1 MAVNKVVYNRRT
13 LIDLTADTVSKETLK
28 KGFTAHQADGTMI
41 TGEFIGDDYDEIDRI
56 LTAGLTDGYKH
67 FSDDGTI
74 ISTIDSQGRTL
85 VKTFSNDFL
94 TCTTV
99 LTDPDGVELGRTV
112 KSFSDN
118 SSTIIT
124 TDSKGQKL
132 VKKFSNNMLNM
143 EAVLTDA
150 AGKSL
155 PSYKS
160 LFRRR
165 ERYQFDRSLWK
176 IRCDLKPS
184 RVGYFCIIPTLWFK
198 KPVITGYFASI
209 IETYHSL
216 ITSKSLQLRCFQSG

>member
-56 LTAGLTDGYKH
+56 LTA
-67 FSDDGTI
+67 
-74 ISTIDSQGRTL
+74 
-85 VKTFSNDFL
+85 DFL
-94 TCTTV
+94 TCITV
-99 LTDPDGVELGRTV
+99 LTDPDGNELGRTV
-112 KSFSDN
+112 RSFSDN

-150 AGKSL
+150 AGKELARLTKVFSADG
-155 PSYKS
+155 K
-160 LFRRR
+160 
-165 ERYQFDRSLWK
+165 D
-176 IRCDLKPS
+176 
-184 RVGYFCIIPTLWFK
+184 
-198 KPVITGYFASI
+198 
-209 IETYHSL
+209 
-216 ITSKSLQLRCFQSG
+216 ITSTVVYGK

>member
-94 TCTTV
+94 TCITV
-99 LTDPDGVELGRTV
+99 LTDPDGNELGRTV
-112 KSFSDN
+112 
-118 SSTIIT
+118 
-124 TDSKGQKL
+124 SKGDHYGSHL
-132 VKKFSNNMLNM
+132 CSCRNLDWVCRL
-143 EAVLTDA
+143 
-150 AGKSL
+150 
-155 PSYKS
+155 
-160 LFRRR
+160 
-165 ERYQFDRSLWK
+165 
-176 IRCDLKPS
+176 I
-184 RVGYFCIIPTLWFK
+184 
-198 KPVITGYFASI
+198 
-209 IETYHSL
+209 YHSPKA
-216 ITSKSLQLRCFQSG
+216 SCRFSAY

>member
-74 ISTIDSQGRTL
+74 ISTIDS
-85 VKTFSNDFL
+85 
-94 TCTTV
+94 
-99 LTDPDGVELGRTV
+99 
-112 KSFSDN
+112 
-118 SSTIIT
+118 
-124 TDSKGQKL
+124 KGQKL

-150 AGKSL
+150 AGKELARLTKVFSADG
-155 PSYKS
+155 K
-160 LFRRR
+160 
-165 ERYQFDRSLWK
+165 D
-176 IRCDLKPS
+176 
-184 RVGYFCIIPTLWFK
+184 
-198 KPVITGYFASI
+198 
-209 IETYHSL
+209 
-216 ITSKSLQLRCFQSG
+216 ITSTVVYGK

>member
-94 TCTTV
+94 TCITV
-99 LTDPDGVELGRTV
+99 LTDPDGNELGRTV
-112 KSFSDN
+112 RSFPQMGRTSLRPWFMGN
-118 SSTIIT
+118 
-124 TDSKGQKL
+124 KMQ
-132 VKKFSNNMLNM
+132 F
-143 EAVLTDA
+143 EAVACRLF
-150 AGKSL
+150 L
-155 PSYKS
+155 HYSYTLAQKAS
-160 LFRRR
+160 NYGIFCFFYRNLS
-165 ERYQFDRSLWK
+165 RSNH
-176 IRCDLKPS
+176 
-184 RVGYFCIIPTLWFK
+184 F
-198 KPVITGYFASI
+198 
-209 IETYHSL
+209 
-216 ITSKSLQLRCFQSG
+216 

>member
-143 EAVLTDA
+143 EAVLTDT
-150 AGKSL
+150 AGKELARLTKVFSA
-155 PSYKS
+155 
-160 LFRRR
+160 
-165 ERYQFDRSLWK
+165 
-176 IRCDLKPS
+176 
-184 RVGYFCIIPTLWFK
+184 RVGYFCIIPTLWLK
-198 KPVITGYFASI
+198 KQVITGYFAS
-209 IETYHSL
+209 L
-216 ITSKSLQLRCFQSG
+216 IFIYFNCYLFKFLSIHPCIWLSILK

>member
-56 LTAGLTDGYKH
+56 LTAC
-67 FSDDGTI
+67 I
-74 ISTIDSQGRTL
+74 
-85 VKTFSNDFL
+85 
-94 TCTTV
+94 TV
-99 LTDPDGVELGRTV
+99 LTDPDGNELGRTV
-112 KSFSDN
+112 RSFSDN

-150 AGKSL
+150 AGKELARLTKVFSADG
-155 PSYKS
+155 K
-160 LFRRR
+160 
-165 ERYQFDRSLWK
+165 D
-176 IRCDLKPS
+176 
-184 RVGYFCIIPTLWFK
+184 
-198 KPVITGYFASI
+198 
-209 IETYHSL
+209 
-216 ITSKSLQLRCFQSG
+216 ITSTVVYGK

>member
-1 MAVNKVVYNRRT
+1 
-13 LIDLTADTVSKETLK
+13 
-28 KGFTAHQADGTMI
+28 MI
-41 TGEFIGDDYDEIDRI
+41 LSSEFIGDDYDEIDRI

-94 TCTTV
+94 TCITV
-99 LTDPDGVELGRTV
+99 LTDPDGNELGRTV
-112 KSFSDN
+112 RSFSDN

-150 AGKSL
+150 AGKELARLTKVFSADG
-155 PSYKS
+155 K
-160 LFRRR
+160 
-165 ERYQFDRSLWK
+165 D
-176 IRCDLKPS
+176 
-184 RVGYFCIIPTLWFK
+184 
-198 KPVITGYFASI
+198 
-209 IETYHSL
+209 
-216 ITSKSLQLRCFQSG
+216 ITSTVVYGK

>member
-85 VKTFSNDFL
+85 VK
-94 TCTTV
+94 
-99 LTDPDGVELGRTV
+99 
-112 KSFSDN
+112 
-118 SSTIIT
+118 
-124 TDSKGQKL
+124 
-132 VKKFSNNMLNM
+132 KFSNNMLNM

-150 AGKSL
+150 TGKELARLTKVFSADG
-155 PSYKS
+155 K
-160 LFRRR
+160 
-165 ERYQFDRSLWK
+165 D
-176 IRCDLKPS
+176 
-184 RVGYFCIIPTLWFK
+184 
-198 KPVITGYFASI
+198 
-209 IETYHSL
+209 
-216 ITSKSLQLRCFQSG
+216 ITSTVVYGK

>member
-112 KSFSDN
+112 KSFF
-118 SSTIIT
+118 
-124 TDSKGQKL
+124 G
-132 VKKFSNNMLNM
+132 
-143 EAVLTDA
+143 
-150 AGKSL
+150 
-155 PSYKS
+155 
-160 LFRRR
+160 
-165 ERYQFDRSLWK
+165 
-176 IRCDLKPS
+176 
-184 RVGYFCIIPTLWFK
+184 
-198 KPVITGYFASI
+198 
-209 IETYHSL
+209 
-216 ITSKSLQLRCFQSG
+216 

>member
-74 ISTIDSQGRTL
+74 ISTIDSQGRT
-85 VKTFSNDFL
+85 V
-94 TCTTV
+94 
-99 LTDPDGVELGRTV
+99 R
-112 KSFSDN
+112 SFSDN

-150 AGKSL
+150 AGKELARLTKVFSADG
-155 PSYKS
+155 K
-160 LFRRR
+160 
-165 ERYQFDRSLWK
+165 D
-176 IRCDLKPS
+176 
-184 RVGYFCIIPTLWFK
+184 
-198 KPVITGYFASI
+198 
-209 IETYHSL
+209 
-216 ITSKSLQLRCFQSG
+216 ITSTVVYGK

>member
-67 FSDDGTI
+67 FSDD
-74 ISTIDSQGRTL
+74 STIDSQGRTL

-150 AGKSL
+150 AGKELARLTKVFSADGKDI
-155 PSYKS
+155 SSTVVYGK
-160 LFRRR
+160 
-165 ERYQFDRSLWK
+165 
-176 IRCDLKPS
+176 
-184 RVGYFCIIPTLWFK
+184 
-198 KPVITGYFASI
+198 
-209 IETYHSL
+209 
-216 ITSKSLQLRCFQSG
+216 